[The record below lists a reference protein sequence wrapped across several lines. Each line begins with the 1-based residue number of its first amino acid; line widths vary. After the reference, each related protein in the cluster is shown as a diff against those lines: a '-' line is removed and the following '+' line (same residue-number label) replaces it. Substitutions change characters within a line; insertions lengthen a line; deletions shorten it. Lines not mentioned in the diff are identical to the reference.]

1 MGGYKGWGTGD
12 GGGGGLGWWEINN
25 GREKLV
31 ENYGK
36 NIAKPICLKA
46 VKQILLEE
54 NCRCGLFNRSRK
66 FKF

>member
-1 MGGYKGWGTGD
+1 MGEYKGWGRGD

-36 NIAKPICLKA
+36 NIA
-46 VKQILLEE
+46 
-54 NCRCGLFNRSRK
+54 
-66 FKF
+66 